1 MIYRN
6 ALHSICIIFC
16 QNDYHVMKSEQITV
30 RFTPEQ
36 FQEMDKLIASGD
48 FGNRTEF
55 IQYAVRKM
63 LKSFKE
69 RYED

>member
-1 MIYRN
+1 
-6 ALHSICIIFC
+6 
-16 QNDYHVMKSEQITV
+16 MKSEQITV

-36 FQEMDKLIASGD
+36 FAEIDKLIESGD

-63 LKSFKE
+63 LKEFEK
-69 RYED
+69 RV